1 MKLSDYVVE
10 FLRQRE
16 VQDVFLLSG
25 GGIMHL
31 LDSLAKEERIHKY
44 YNLHEQASGFA
55 ADGYAQYANKLGVV
69 FATTGPGATNVV
81 TALASA
87 HIDSTPLLVVSGQ
100 VRRDTITTLPGV
112 RQTGAQ
118 EVGIIPIVSSVTKY
132 AVTVMEPSEIRYV
145 MERAVHT
152 ALHDRPGAVWVDI
165 PLDVQVAEIDPESLR
180 PYVPE
185 VAPSSAGADEMAE
198 IAAMLAAARRPVIL
212 AGSGVMLA
220 GTRDSFVQMVN
231 ELRIPTVTSRRAR
244 RLFHRGNDRYFYGS
258 AGMVAP
264 RYANYVLQNAD
275 FLLVIGSGLRYY
287 LTAYNEENFAPHAKK
302 VIVNIHGPE
311 TEKLRMTVEKAV
323 TMDAGAFIAAFQDV
337 CRTRPLPAWDG
348 WTSYADAM
356 REKYPPL
363 AEVIPHADGLT
374 DGYMVT
380 KYINEYAGA
389 DDVYVA
395 SPSAFAYGYN
405 VYELHDGQDYICPV
419 GLGSMGTGLP
429 SAIGACIA
437 AGKKRTILGEGDGS
451 LQHNIQE
458 LALLR
463 EYELPIKIFIDSNN
477 GYRQIYT
484 MQQTHFAGRLA
495 GCTPESGVGMPDL
508 RSIAEAYGLDYYEI
522 ARADET
528 EEIVRRALAD
538 NEPAIINMISSP
550 AVEFVPII
558 KSRIGADGKMIS
570 SKLEDLYPFLPEE
583 EQARNMEMCREM
595 EKEHDI

>member
-10 FLRQRE
+10 FLRRRE

-31 LDSLAKEERIHKY
+31 LDSLAKEDRIHKY

-81 TALASA
+81 TSLASA
-87 HIDSTPLLVVSGQ
+87 HIDSTPLLVISGQ
-100 VRRDTITTLPGV
+100 VRRDTITTLAGV

-118 EVGIIPIVSSVTKY
+118 EVGIIPIVESVTKY
-132 AVTVMEPSEIRYV
+132 AVTVMDPADIRYV
-145 MERAVHT
+145 LERAVYT
-152 ALHDRPGAVWVDI
+152 ALHDRPGTVWVDI
-165 PLDVQVAEIDPESLR
+165 PLDVQAAEIDPSSLR
-180 PYVPE
+180 GYEPE
-185 VAPSSAGADEMAE
+185 EKAVAVDAEDLQE
-198 IAAMLAAARRPVIL
+198 IAAMLAAAKRPVIL
-212 AGSGVMLA
+212 AGTGVMLA
-220 GTRDSFVQMVN
+220 GAREAFVQMVN
-231 ELRIPTVTSRRAR
+231 ELQIPTVTSRRAR
-244 RLFHRGNDRYFYGS
+244 RLFHRGDDRYFYGS
-258 AGMVAP
+258 AGAVAP

-287 LTAYNEENFAPHAKK
+287 LTAYNDENFAPHAKK
-302 VIVNIHGPE
+302 VMVNIHAPE
-311 TEKLRMTVEKAV
+311 IEKLRMTVEK
-323 TMDAGAFIAAFQDV
+323 TIIMDAGTFIAAFSDLCCTHKMPDWQ
-337 CRTRPLPAWDG
+337 RWIA
-348 WTSYADAM
+348 YADEM
-356 REKYPPL
+356 REKYPAL
-363 AEVIPHADGLT
+363 SEVVPHADGLT

-380 KYINEYAGA
+380 KYINQYAGT

-405 VYELHDGQDYICPV
+405 VYELHDGQEYICPV

-429 SAIGACIA
+429 CAIGACIA
-437 AGKKRTILGEGDGS
+437 SGKKRTILGEGDGS

-463 EYELPIKIFIDSNN
+463 EYDLPIKIFIDSNN

-484 MQQTHFAGRLA
+484 MQQTHFAGRFA
-495 GCTPESGVGMPDL
+495 GCTPESGVGMPNL

-522 ARADET
+522 ACADET
-528 EEIVRRALAD
+528 EVIVRRALAGD
-538 NEPAIINMISSP
+538 APAIINMVSSP

-570 SKLEDLYPFLPEE
+570 SKLEDLYPFLPED
-583 EQARNMEMCREM
+583 EQRRNMERCREM
-595 EKEHDI
+595 TESAQ

>member
-10 FLRQRE
+10 FLRRRE
-16 VQDVFLLSG
+16 VRDVFLLSG

-31 LDSLAKEERIHKY
+31 LDSLAKEDRICKY

-81 TALASA
+81 TSLASA
-87 HIDSTPLLVVSGQ
+87 HIDSTPLLVISGQ

-118 EVGIIPIVSSVTKY
+118 EVGIIPIVSSVTKC
-132 AVTVMEPSEIRYV
+132 AITVMEPSDIRYV

-152 ALHDRPGAVWVDI
+152 ALNGRPGAVWVDI
-165 PLDVQVAEIDPESLR
+165 PLDVQAAEIDPNSLR
-180 PYVPE
+180 PYVPKPS
-185 VAPSSAGADEMAE
+185 APTAKMDEMVE
-198 IAAMLAAARRPVIL
+198 IAAMLAEAKRPVIL
-212 AGSGVMLA
+212 AGTGVMLA
-220 GTRDSFVQMVN
+220 GARDALTAMVN

-287 LTAYNEENFAPHAKK
+287 LTAYNEENFAPHARK
-302 VIVNIHGPE
+302 VIVNIHAPE
-311 TEKLRMTVEKAV
+311 IEKLRMTVEKAV
-323 TMDAGAFIAAFQDV
+323 TMAAGAFIAAFSEA
-337 CRTRPLPAWDG
+337 CRTRTLPAWDG
-348 WTSYADAM
+348 WTAYADAM
-356 REKYPPL
+356 RSKYPPL

-380 KYINEYAGA
+380 KYINVYAGE
-389 DDVYVA
+389 DDVFVA

-429 SAIGACIA
+429 CAIGACVA

-463 EYELPIKIFIDSNN
+463 EYNLPIKLFIDSNN

-495 GCTPESGVGMPDL
+495 GCTPESGVGMPNL
-508 RSIAEAYGLDYYEI
+508 RSVAEAYGLDYYEI
-522 ARADET
+522 AHADET
-528 EEIVRRALAD
+528 EAVVRRALAD
-538 NEPAIINMISSP
+538 DTPALINMISSP

-570 SKLEDLYPFLPEE
+570 SKLEDLYPFLSEE
-583 EQARNMEMCREM
+583 EQRDNMELCREM
-595 EKEHDI
+595 SERA

>member
-10 FLRQRE
+10 FLRRRE

-31 LDSLAKEERIHKY
+31 LDSLAKEDRIHKY
-44 YNLHEQASGFA
+44 YNLHEQASGFS

-81 TALASA
+81 TSLASA
-87 HIDSTPLLVVSGQ
+87 YIDSTPLLVISGQ
-100 VRRDTITTLPGV
+100 VRRDTITTLAGV

-118 EVGIIPIVSSVTKY
+118 EVGIIPIVESVTKY
-132 AVTVMEPSEIRYV
+132 AVTVMDPADIRYV
-145 MERAVHT
+145 LERAVYT
-152 ALHDRPGAVWVDI
+152 ALHNRPGTVWVDI
-165 PLDVQVAEIDPESLR
+165 PLDVQAAEIDPSSLR
-180 PYVPE
+180 GYKPE
-185 VAPSSAGADEMAE
+185 EKAAAVNAEDLKE
-198 IAAMLAAARRPVIL
+198 IAAMLAAAKRPVIL
-212 AGSGVMLA
+212 AGTGVMLA
-220 GTRDSFVQMVN
+220 GAREAFVQMVN
-231 ELRIPTVTSRRAR
+231 ELQIPTVTSRRAR
-244 RLFHRGNDRYFYGS
+244 RLFHRGGDRYFYGS

-287 LTAYNEENFAPHAKK
+287 LTAYNDENFAPHARK
-302 VIVNIHGPE
+302 VMVNIHAPE
-311 TEKLRMTVEKAV
+311 VEKLRMTVEK
-323 TMDAGAFIAAFQDV
+323 TIIMDAGAFIAAFSNL
-337 CRTRPLPAWDG
+337 CRTCKMSDWQEWIA
-348 WTSYADAM
+348 YADEM
-356 REKYPPL
+356 REKYPAL
-363 AEVIPHADGLT
+363 SEVIPHADGLT

-380 KYINEYAGA
+380 KYINQYAGT

-405 VYELHDGQDYICPV
+405 VYELHDGQEYICPV

-429 SAIGACIA
+429 CAIGACIA
-437 AGKKRTILGEGDGS
+437 SGKKRTILGEGDGS

-463 EYELPIKIFIDSNN
+463 QYDLPIKIFIDSNN

-484 MQQTHFAGRLA
+484 MQQTHFAGRFA
-495 GCTPESGVGMPDL
+495 GCTPESGVGMPNL

-522 ARADET
+522 VCADET

-538 NEPAIINMISSP
+538 DVPAIINMVSSP

-583 EQARNMEMCREM
+583 EQRRNMERCRKMTESAQ
-595 EKEHDI
+595 

>member
-55 ADGYAQYANKLGVV
+55 ADGYSQYANKLGVV

-87 HIDSTPLLVVSGQ
+87 HIDSTPLLVISGQ
-100 VRRDTITTLPGV
+100 VRRDTITTLHGV

-165 PLDVQVAEIDPESLR
+165 PLDVQAAEIDPESLR

-185 VAPSSAGADEMAE
+185 VAAPSADVDELAE
-198 IAAMLAAARRPVIL
+198 IAELLAEAKRPVIL
-212 AGSGVMLA
+212 AGTGVMLA
-220 GTRDSFVQMVN
+220 GARDAFVQMVN

-302 VIVNIHGPE
+302 VIVNIHAPE
-311 TEKLRMTVEKAV
+311 IEKLRMTVEKAV
-323 TMDAGAFIAAFQDV
+323 TMDAWAFIVAFSDF
-337 CRTRPLPAWDG
+337 CRTRALPTRDG

-356 REKYPPL
+356 WEKYPPL

-380 KYINEYAGA
+380 QYINEYAGA

-405 VYELHDGQDYICPV
+405 VYELHDGQEYICPV

-429 SAIGACIA
+429 CAIGACIA
-437 AGKKRTILGEGDGS
+437 SGKKRTILGEGDGS

-463 EYELPIKIFIDSNN
+463 TYDLPIKIFIDSNN

-495 GCTPESGVGMPDL
+495 GCTPESGVGMPNL

-522 ARADET
+522 AHADET
-528 EEIVRRALAD
+528 EETVRCALAD
-538 NEPAIINMISSP
+538 DTPAIINMLSSP

-583 EQARNMEMCREM
+583 EQWRNMELCREM
-595 EKEHDI
+595 TESVR

>member
-10 FLRQRE
+10 FLRRRE

-31 LDSLAKEERIHKY
+31 LDSLAKEDRIHKY

-81 TALASA
+81 TSLVSA
-87 HIDSTPLLVVSGQ
+87 YIDSTPLLVISGQ
-100 VRRDTITTLPGV
+100 VRRDTITTLADV

-118 EVGIIPIVSSVTKY
+118 EVGIIPIVESVTKY
-132 AVTVMEPSEIRYV
+132 AVTVMDPADIRYV
-145 MERAVHT
+145 LERAVYT
-152 ALHDRPGAVWVDI
+152 ALHDRPGTVWIDI
-165 PLDVQVAEIDPESLR
+165 PLDVQAAEIDPSSLR
-180 PYVPE
+180 GYKPE
-185 VAPSSAGADEMAE
+185 EKAAAMNAEDLKE
-198 IAAMLAAARRPVIL
+198 IAAMLAAAKRPVIL
-212 AGSGVMLA
+212 AGTGVMLA
-220 GTRDSFVQMVN
+220 GAREAFVQMVN
-231 ELRIPTVTSRRAR
+231 ELQIPTVTSRRAR
-244 RLFHRGNDRYFYGS
+244 RLFHRGDDRYFYGS

-287 LTAYNEENFAPHAKK
+287 LTAYNDENFAPHARK
-302 VIVNIHGPE
+302 VMVNIHAPE
-311 TEKLRMTVEKAV
+311 VEKLRMTVEK
-323 TMDAGAFIAAFQDV
+323 TIIMDAGAFIAAFSDL
-337 CRTRPLPAWDG
+337 CRTCKMPDWQG
-348 WTSYADAM
+348 WIAYADEM
-356 REKYPPL
+356 REKYPAL
-363 AEVIPHADGLT
+363 SEVIPHADGLT

-380 KYINEYAGA
+380 KYINQYAGT

-405 VYELHDGQDYICPV
+405 VYELHDRQEYICPV

-429 SAIGACIA
+429 CAIGACIA
-437 AGKKRTILGEGDGS
+437 SGKKRTILGEGDGS

-463 EYELPIKIFIDSNN
+463 QYDLPIKIFIDSNN

-484 MQQTHFAGRLA
+484 MQQTHFAGRFA
-495 GCTPESGVGMPDL
+495 GCTPESGVGMPNL

-522 ARADET
+522 VCADET

-538 NEPAIINMISSP
+538 DVPAIINMVSSP

-583 EQARNMEMCREM
+583 EQRRNMEHCRKMTESAQ
-595 EKEHDI
+595 